1 METTEVQHP
10 GRVFIAR
17 FGPLRDV
24 EDVLHYANFLRD
36 ESGLSDEPP
45 VDLAAVLQRFAMPP
59 PLYASLPGQQ
69 AVLLDDEIGLMLINE
84 DDPITRQR
92 FSQAHELM
100 ECVFV
105 AHAEAKDEEHPGV
118 RFRDHVKESLCE
130 QGAAALLLPRSSF
143 LKEVAGLGVSLDAAS
158 NLASL
163 YQASLLATL
172 FQMVRYAPGA
182 HALVVWRLA
191 LKPEQERRLPPPEQ
205 LPMFGPELV
214 PSPQKELRV
223 WWATCTEGE
232 PTGFIPKHKS
242 IPRESLIFQAYDTPS
257 LLSGEEFVNLGRVR
271 GTCFVE
277 AKRIKVGEEDCVVS
291 LMHLPG
297 DRACHLRPR
306 TFQAP

>member
-1 METTEVQHP
+1 MKTIEIQHP

-17 FGPLRDV
+17 FGPLKDV
-24 EDVLHYANFLRD
+24 DDVVRYADFLRD

-45 VDLAAVLQRFAMPP
+45 VDLAAILRRFGMPP

-69 AVLLDDEIGLMLINE
+69 AVLLDDGIGLMLINE
-84 DDPITRQR
+84 DDPVTRQR

-105 AHAEAKDEEHPGV
+105 AHEESKDEGHRAA
-118 RFRDHVKESLCE
+118 RFRDRVKEDLCE

-143 LKEVAGLGVSLDAAS
+143 LREVARLGVSLDAAS

-223 WWATCTEGE
+223 WWATCTAGQ
-232 PTGFIPKHKS
+232 PNGFIPKHKS
-242 IPRESLIFQAYDTPS
+242 IPRESLIFQAYGTPS
-257 LLSGEEFVNLGRVR
+257 LLAAEEFVNLGRVR
-271 GTCFVE
+271 GICFLE
-277 AKRIKVGEEDCVVS
+277 AKRIRVGEEDCVVS

-306 TFQAP
+306 TFQAS